1 MAWVEPIYDR
11 TVSDVEFALHK
22 IKEWRNSGVT
32 NTTDLKGCFN
42 VSDMNR
48 IEGNIRYLADALTDL
63 YYFND
68 IVTKTWERDDIP
80 TESDIT
86 RVIENT
92 RSLVLSFSE
101 HAPDL
106 PTTLLTITDVN
117 CIEETLNRVK
127 MILDGMITS
136 FQECDTFECGEG

>member
-1 MAWVEPIYDR
+1 MAWIEPIYDR
-11 TVSDVEFALHK
+11 SVSDVEYALQK
-22 IKEWRNSGVT
+22 IKELRNSGAT
-32 NTTDLKGCFN
+32 NTTDLKRCFN

-68 IVTKTWERDDIP
+68 IVTKTWERDDVP